1 MGITM
6 RRYLIALSAV
16 CIAAFGL
23 GACSSGDP
31 ESLTFDV
38 AIEDRSVVGGH
49 TTFEAK
55 QGDSVTFNLT
65 ADEAGEFHLHGY
77 DLRAESEAG
86 GQATIALTADATGSF
101 PITMHPGE
109 TDAMGMGGHAETIEA
124 PAGMGVALN
133 VHPDSVSG
141 FNVQIVPMAFT
152 FAPEKV
158 NTTHVPGEGHA
169 HLYVDG
175 VKLRRVYGPWGAR
188 RGAVVRHARDQRN
201 AEREHARGIRG
212 GRTTYHR
219 RCDRPRRGQR
229 TAGGRGSSRRG
240 RYADRDY
247 RRHAAGSASVG
258 CGGAVPA
265 QFTPR

>member
-23 GACSSGDP
+23 GACSSGDS

-86 GQATIALTADATGSF
+86 GEATIAFTADATGSF

-109 TDAMGMGGHAETIEA
+109 TDAMEAHGHAETIEA

-141 FNVQIVPMAFT
+141 FNVQIVPTGFT

-175 VKLRRVYGPWGAR
+175 VKLRRVYGPWAHVEGLSSGMHEISVTLNANTHEEY
-188 RGAVVRHARDQRN
+188 AVD
-201 AEREHARGIRG
+201 
-212 GRTTYHR
+212 
-219 RCDRPRRGQR
+219 GQR
-229 TAGGRGSSRRG
+229 ITAAATVHVEGSEPP
-240 RYADRDY
+240 ADAGHHDED
-247 RRHAAGSASVG
+247 AAPTEITVG
-258 CGGAVPA
+258 TLLV
-265 QFTPR
+265 QPR

>member
-23 GACSSGDP
+23 GACSSGDS

-86 GQATIALTADATGSF
+86 GVG
-101 PITMHPGE
+101 
-109 TDAMGMGGHAETIEA
+109 
-124 PAGMGVALN
+124 
-133 VHPDSVSG
+133 
-141 FNVQIVPMAFT
+141 
-152 FAPEKV
+152 
-158 NTTHVPGEGHA
+158 
-169 HLYVDG
+169 
-175 VKLRRVYGPWGAR
+175 
-188 RGAVVRHARDQRN
+188 
-201 AEREHARGIRG
+201 G
-212 GRTTYHR
+212 GRAGD
-219 RCDRPRRGQR
+219 DR
-229 TAGGRGSSRRG
+229 AHGGRDGQLPHHD
-240 RYADRDY
+240 A
-247 RRHAAGSASVG
+247 
-258 CGGAVPA
+258 
-265 QFTPR
+265 PR

>member
-1 MGITM
+1 MK
-6 RRYLIALSAV
+6 RYLIALSAV

-23 GACSSGDP
+23 GACSGGDP

-38 AIEDRSVVGGH
+38 AIEDRSVVGGN

-109 TDAMGMGGHAETIEA
+109 TDAMEAHRHAETIEA

-141 FNVQIVPMAFT
+141 FNVQIVPTGFT

-175 VKLRRVYGPWGAR
+175 VKLRRVYGPWAHVEGLSSGMHEISVTLNANTHEEY
-188 RGAVVRHARDQRN
+188 AVDGQPITAAVTVHVEGSEPPADAGHHDEDAAPTEITVGTLLVQ
-201 AEREHARGIRG
+201 
-212 GRTTYHR
+212 
-219 RCDRPRRGQR
+219 PR
-229 TAGGRGSSRRG
+229 
-240 RYADRDY
+240 
-247 RRHAAGSASVG
+247 
-258 CGGAVPA
+258 
-265 QFTPR
+265 

>member
-23 GACSSGDP
+23 GACSSGDS

-38 AIEDRSVVGGH
+38 AIEDRSVVSGH

-109 TDAMGMGGHAETIEA
+109 TDAMGMGDAMEAHGHAETIEA

-141 FNVQIVPMAFT
+141 FNVQIVPTGFT

-175 VKLRRVYGPWGAR
+175 VKLRRVYGPWAHVDGLSSGMHEISVTLNANTHEEY
-188 RGAVVRHARDQRN
+188 AVDGQPITAAVTVHVEGSKPPPDTGHHDEDAAPTEITVGTLLVQ
-201 AEREHARGIRG
+201 
-212 GRTTYHR
+212 
-219 RCDRPRRGQR
+219 PR
-229 TAGGRGSSRRG
+229 
-240 RYADRDY
+240 
-247 RRHAAGSASVG
+247 
-258 CGGAVPA
+258 
-265 QFTPR
+265 